1 MKEIV
6 NKQDLIDTINQ
17 SYENYYQ
24 TLIKNK
30 EAINKEELSN
40 NLGWLSQVLQWEK
53 DERMGS
59 ILNIHSIDV
68 DKLDKE
74 FNELYINDDIEYII
88 ENYNKVELDLVAYI
102 DKLSDEDLFEPNK
115 RHWTTIRPNSSI
127 YDWIKTYALD
137 NL

>member
-102 DKLSDEDLFEPNK
+102 DKLSDEDLFEANK